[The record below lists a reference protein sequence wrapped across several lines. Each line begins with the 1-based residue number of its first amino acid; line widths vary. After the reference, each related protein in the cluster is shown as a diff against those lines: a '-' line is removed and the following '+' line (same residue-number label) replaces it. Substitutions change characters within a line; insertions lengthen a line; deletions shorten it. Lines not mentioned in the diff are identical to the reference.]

1 MMPVVF
7 CVGKCLIT
15 SDMKITLQVNYM
27 YLYIYVFSVLM
38 LEQTSIKFMTDG
50 VLLKEMEKVIHAL
63 SLL

>member
-1 MMPVVF
+1 MMPVVS